1 MQIAIV
7 YNTYSAKGKGIAI
20 AKIVAEMCESFKII
34 TQLFE
39 NDWPANFDIFQFV
52 FLIGGDGTI
61 NYFINQYPNLQIPLA
76 ILPGGTGNDL
86 FWKIYGMKTTTKII
100 EKVCTLLQKNGL
112 HTCIKIVD
120 IGECELQSEPNEV
133 VRTKYFING
142 IGLGF
147 DGEVLKNMDT
157 IRWIGGHLGYLY
169 AVLKNIF
176 SFQEPTY
183 QITCNNETYTIR
195 CTLLNI
201 ANSSRTGGGF
211 LVSPNADV
219 FDGQLNLFHCFS
231 PSILARLHILSKVE
245 KGQHIFNKDVY
256 YQPVQQIT
264 IQPKMHVYGQLDGE
278 LIQVAHIMIGLANW
292 KLNVAV
298 V

>member
-1 MQIAIV
+1 M
-7 YNTYSAKGKGIAI
+7 
-20 AKIVAEMCESFKII
+20 
-34 TQLFE
+34 
-39 NDWPANFDIFQFV
+39 
-52 FLIGGDGTI
+52 
-61 NYFINQYPNLQIPLA
+61 
-76 ILPGGTGNDL
+76 
-86 FWKIYGMKTTTKII
+86 
-100 EKVCTLLQKNGL
+100 
-112 HTCIKIVD
+112 
-120 IGECELQSEPNEV
+120 
-133 VRTKYFING
+133 
-142 IGLGF
+142 
-147 DGEVLKNMDT
+147 
-157 IRWIGGHLGYLY
+157 
-169 AVLKNIF
+169 
-176 SFQEPTY
+176 
-183 QITCNNETYTIR
+183 TCNNETYTIR

-264 IQPKMHVYGQLDGE
+264 IQPKMPVYGQLDGE
-278 LIQVAHIMIGLANW
+278 LIKVAHIMIGLANW